1 MSRIVDRLSYI
12 EAGDQDFSVNLS
24 NTFDPCKNLNE
35 IFQSIPTEDVDL
47 ETLRVYLRVRPS
59 LPEETSQQED
69 THIDIF
75 DDHSLILT
83 APASSH
89 TFKNSIHGITKLNQK
104 FTFSHIYGPST
115 TQKEIFDNSTLGLV
129 KDFINGQNCLLFTYG
144 ATNSGKTYTVQGTPT
159 DAGILPRTLDVL
171 FNTVGQHQYLKNDL
185 KPKHFCGV
193 MRLED
198 KDMQIEEE
206 RKENIFK
213 IGTELNSTFS
223 QSIMSLSKLSTS
235 DDSLNTSHHVSEA
248 SRASHHWNEVSRVSS
263 VMDGHYHDETSLDI
277 ADTENTTYAIFVSF
291 AEIYNEYI
299 YDLLEKMPT
308 SKKNKRNPLMLGE
321 DRNGSIYIKG
331 LQEVRIRS
339 AEEAW
344 KLLEIGRQNLHFATT
359 RLNHNSSRSHCIF
372 TIKSIKLASEKSPH
386 VARVSMLSVC
396 DLAGAERAAKTQSN
410 HDRLKEA
417 GNINTSLLVLSRCID
432 ALRRNQMQ
440 KGSKKRDIPVPYR
453 DSKLT
458 RLFQTFFLGR
468 GKAAMIVN
476 ISKTPLLFDETL
488 QVLKFSAIAKQ
499 VAISQT
505 KERRCH
511 IQAPKRISQFSKFV
525 RQSLNSSGR
534 LTVPWM
540 KGVGDLTFGASDD
553 IPEEPDNIA
562 EEQDDQDDRYEE
574 FVQLIS
580 SLKDE
585 LIKEH
590 KEKVE
595 LEGRLREELCT
606 EFSQQIV
613 EIENSWSQRLREQQ
627 ARSEELTEWKLSALM
642 KSAKKIDN
650 RKRFK
655 PDYDPDEEYVSSL
668 LYFQEQHK
676 VQEQE
681 KHIEELETEVK
692 HLKDEVEALRNFQ
705 KKNCELSSKIQE
717 ENSKLTFQLAQLTKN
732 FDKVTKELE
741 EARRMSKSTSGT
753 ENFVLQELKH
763 RLDDKVSLLDARDN
777 ELKELQQLLLDAA
790 EAYLYKDQERANF
803 EEKLETSEKTVTKQ
817 IMNLNEIE
825 NRLEEARATLS
836 QYAGQVE
843 ERDQYIDELR
853 QQLSTQK
860 VSRVLQEHSECCK
873 MLEKMQIKKMEI
885 EEEYLR
891 DKSKLLLELAE
902 LKRSKAQTNSGDSI
916 SSDDLKAVEVK
927 VMQLQQEKETLIKER
942 AWLSDQLT
950 ESEVLFTHLQKANS
964 ELEKDFGVVE
974 EERDQ
979 LKENVTELHE
989 KLMSVQEERASEQLN
1004 TSSLKANSISAMNQV
1019 NTLQNDLL
1027 EKEEQI
1033 LQLQMQVKE
1042 LNKTE
1047 HHYLKDL
1054 EKNNNELQ
1062 EKILT
1067 LESKLSDTMKENSQC
1082 VNIKERL
1089 GELSKLLEEIQEE
1102 NKNIKKERD
1111 DLQNKLTINH
1121 GTSVLS
1127 LEKIKSLEGEI
1138 SHLRD
1143 DLKQKTVEIE
1153 TVVIDK
1159 ERMIVSLREEIH
1171 SIDCVNRKFKEE
1183 KESSEQEVTR
1193 EIEIKNAE
1201 ITELVR
1207 NNQTLKKELEE
1218 VNHSLESR
1226 TKSNLNLKEL
1236 LNNNEIRLNG
1246 IQSELN
1252 SQKILEE
1259 ENKSMKI
1266 KLEEQMKQLEK
1277 FRSEIEAEKR
1287 LKDESNSEKSDLQ
1300 EQVSSMMRELSKL
1313 RDEYEDIKR
1322 QLEMSQDKQREESS
1336 RTETM
1341 ANELSALQE
1350 LFQEV
1355 IDVKSTLK
1363 TQLQEKLKELRDV
1376 KTKIQEM
1383 EDEKIKFEKLLEENN
1398 LEQHKSGLKKLQE
1411 HVTSLNEENNDLKE
1425 RCVAAEHLNEK
1436 QRHLLGDKEDVIT
1449 ALNTK
1454 VESLDCK
1461 LTRADDELQEKR
1473 DEVTKLKAGCDIL
1486 EKEIRAVREARHE
1499 EELQYNR
1506 RTEEQ
1511 EDHLKLKEVEISSL
1525 EQEVK
1530 KLLQQ
1535 SMTSLCNTSQ
1545 TPVPETPRVKKE
1557 ATDHDKDI
1565 FALKEQVRKSEAQN
1579 DSLLQELNELKNQLR
1594 KMSLASEPSILQCS
1608 ATKSSQ
1614 KTVLRDTSITDVDI
1628 SVTPVLRK
1636 KKGRKPRNETP
1647 SDSQHFFLDSSLG
1660 NESQPSKETRQ
1671 SSRPQ
1676 RASRLINRRQLRDDS
1691 FEYEGFGESSQEE
1704 EAWEPSVPSKRAPRT
1719 TRKPRGNKSRSQVV
1733 NPHLKDQENKSSVA
1747 NKADGG
1753 EPSQD
1758 GGRRQ
1763 RRKHQL
1769 YKSVVDEPYE
1779 CSPNL
1784 IELPEAVDSPHSIVR
1799 RQLRNK
1805 KK

>member
-1 MSRIVDRLSYI
+1 MDRKMSRIVDRLSYI

-248 SRASHHWNEVSRVSS
+248 SRASHHWNEVSR
-263 VMDGHYHDETSLDI
+263 
-277 ADTENTTYAIFVSF
+277 
-291 AEIYNEYI
+291 
-299 YDLLEKMPT
+299 
-308 SKKNKRNPLMLGE
+308 
-321 DRNGSIYIKG
+321 G

-488 QVLKFSAIAKQ
+488 Q

-1565 FALKEQVRKSEAQN
+1565 FALKEQ
-1579 DSLLQELNELKNQLR
+1579 NQLR

-1614 KTVLRDTSITDVDI
+1614 K
-1628 SVTPVLRK
+1628 
-1636 KKGRKPRNETP
+1636 
-1647 SDSQHFFLDSSLG
+1647 DSQHFFLDSSLG